1 MQLGLSGR
9 RALVAAASR
18 GLGRACAQALA
29 GEGARVAICAR
40 DAGELH
46 RARDEI
52 ASATGA
58 EVVAV
63 PADVSQ
69 AMGATGFVRAGVEA
83 LGGCEILVA
92 NAGGPPPGRFDD
104 LGDEDFQS
112 AFELTFQSTLR
123 MTREALPHMRRA
135 GFGRVIVIG
144 SSAMVQPIPG
154 LMLSNALR
162 AGVAGWAK
170 TLAGE
175 LAPEGITVNVVL
187 PDRILTDR
195 TRSLAGSEEGLAAM
209 TREIPLGRLGEP
221 RDVGDL
227 VAFLAGERG
236 AYLTGG
242 FYRVD
247 GGRYP
252 SLF

>member
-1 MQLGLSGR
+1 VQLGLSGR

-18 GLGRACAQALA
+18 GLGRASAEALA
-29 GEGARVAICAR
+29 AEGCRVAICSR
-40 DAGELH
+40 DAGELN
-46 RARDEI
+46 RTRDEI

-58 EVVAV
+58 EVVAI
-63 PADVSQ
+63 PADVS
-69 AMGATGFVRAGVEA
+69 AEMGATGFVRAAVEA

-104 LGDEDFQS
+104 LVDEDFRG
-112 AFELTFQSTLR
+112 AFELNFLSSVR
-123 MTREALPHMRRA
+123 MTREALPYMRRA
-135 GFGRVIVIG
+135 GYGRVVVIG
-144 SSAMVQPIPG
+144 SSSMVQPIPG
-154 LMLSNALR
+154 LMLSNAIR

-195 TRSLAGSEEGLAAM
+195 TRSLAGSEEGMQAM
-209 TREIPLGRLGEP
+209 AREIPVGRLGEP
-221 RDVGDL
+221 ADVGRV
-227 VAFLAGERG
+227 VAFLAGEG
-236 AYLTGG
+236 AAYLTGG

-247 GGRYP
+247 GGRHP
-252 SLF
+252 SMF